1 MLRRKL
7 NFPVSTHAFHAEIPF
22 WGPVQVKV
30 LKSLRRPT
38 LDDVAL
44 GQYKARLDKNG
55 EIIDPGY
62 LDDPDVPANSLAPT
76 FAAMALYVDNARWAF
91 LLHWKRS
98 TISWSVGESVEK
110 GMIL

>member
-1 MLRRKL
+1 
-7 NFPVSTHAFHAEIPF
+7 
-22 WGPVQVKV
+22 V

-55 EIIDPGY
+55 EMIDPGY

-91 LLHWKRS
+91 LLRLEQFHHFA
-98 TISWSVGESVEK
+98 SVGESMESRQNV
-110 GMIL
+110 